1 MPAAAIVIA
10 APVIGLAYAAFL
22 PFIGIAMLLKLVGQ
36 KIGSG
41 ARDMVTGGAHF
52 GFRPSE
58 SYLAGKK
65 RKADKDKDE
74 EPDDKNES

>member
-1 MPAAAIVIA
+1 MCGGKVQVSIDTDHW
-10 APVIGLAYAAFL
+10 
-22 PFIGIAMLLKLVGQ
+22 Q

-41 ARDMVTGGAHF
+41 VREMVTGGAHF

-65 RKADKDKDE
+65 RKADKGKDE
-74 EPDDKNES
+74 NQL